1 MIAIIQGCGTNIA
14 SIEFALERLGKKAIL
29 TADKKIITDSDYVI
43 LPGVNTAKQAML
55 SLKKLDLVETI
66 RELKQP
72 VLGIC
77 SGMQIL
83 FDHSEEGD
91 INCLGIF
98 PQRIKSFSAD
108 IKLPIP
114 HMGWNQLD
122 IILSKS
128 LLLEN
133 IENNAYV
140 YFVHSYNAVVNDF
153 TIAET
158 IYGNTFSAIVQKNN
172 FYGVQFHPEK
182 SGRVGELLL
191 KNFLNLK

>member
-1 MIAIIQGCGTNIA
+1 MIAIVQGCGTNIA

-29 TADKKIITDSDYVI
+29 TSNKKIITDSDYVI

-55 SLKKLDLVETI
+55 SLEKLDLIKTI
-66 RELKQP
+66 CKLKQP

-83 FDHSEEGD
+83 FEHSEEGNVD
-91 INCLGIF
+91 CMGIF
-98 PQRIKSFSAD
+98 SQKMKSFSAD

-114 HMGWNQLD
+114 HMGWNKLN
-122 IILSKS
+122 IISSKS
-128 LLLEN
+128 PIIEN

-158 IYGNTFSAIVQKNN
+158 IYGNAFSAIVQKNN

-182 SGRVGELLL
+182 SGKVGELLL